1 MPLYDVSYHRF
12 EGERQSHLV
21 RCWALARAQIRI
33 LMKQRRFLFLLAVSW
48 IPAIVRAGQIY
59 AVKQFPQ
66 AAEFIEVSPRLW
78 QSFLS
83 MQISPL
89 LLLIFVVLYAGSG
102 SIATDLRTGAIVLY
116 LSRPISRMGY
126 VLGKFLPVFLSSLA
140 ITLLP
145 GLGLLLFQ
153 ILLVGDLSLLREA
166 PWLPLSILAYSLLVA
181 TYFSLIVLAV
191 SSLSRSARL
200 AAAGFVLLILGS
212 HFLYG
217 MASRLSFGD
226 APPFL
231 SLIET
236 AVDAANLFFGVPSG
250 RYGAPL
256 LSLLAMGVLMAASL
270 FVLDRRLRSKEV
282 SA

>member
-12 EGERQSHLV
+12 EGERTSHQR
-21 RCWALARAQIRI
+21 RCWALARTHIQT
-33 LMKQRRFLFLLAVSW
+33 LLKRRLFLLLLAASW

-59 AVKQFPQ
+59 IVHQFPQ
-66 AAEFIEVSPRLW
+66 SAEFIEVSPTLW
-78 QSFLS
+78 QDFLS
-83 MQISPL
+83 WQIRL

-126 VLGKFLPVFLSSLA
+126 VLGKFLPVFLSSLT

-145 GLGLLLFQ
+145 GLALLLFQ
-153 ILLVGDLSLLREA
+153 YLLVGDLSLLREA
-166 PWLPLSILAYSLLVA
+166 PWLPFSITVYSSLVA
-181 TYFSLIVLAV
+181 AYFSLVVLAV

-200 AAAGFVLLILGS
+200 AAAGFVMLALGT
-212 HFLYG
+212 HALYG
-217 MASRLSFGD
+217 MASRLTFGE
-226 APPFL
+226 APPSL
-231 SLIET
+231 SLI
-236 AVDAANLFFGVPSG
+236 ASAIDAANLFFGAPPRNDS
-250 RYGAPL
+250 APL
-256 LSLLAMGVLMAASL
+256 ASLLAMGLLMVASL

>member
-1 MPLYDVSYHRF
+1 L
-12 EGERQSHLV
+12 L
-21 RCWALARAQIRI
+21 
-33 LMKQRRFLFLLAVSW
+33 KRRLFLLLLAASW
-48 IPAIVRAGQIY
+48 VPAIVRAGQIY

-89 LLLIFVVLYAGSG
+89 LLVLFVVMYAGSS
-102 SIATDLRTGAIVLY
+102 SIATDLRTGAIVVY

-126 VLGKFLPVFLSSLA
+126 VLGKFLPVLFSCLT

-153 ILLVGDLSLLREA
+153 ILLVGDLSLLQEA
-166 PWLPLSILAYSLLVA
+166 PWLPLSIFAYSLWVA
-181 TYFSLIVLAV
+181 AYFSLVVLAI

-200 AAAGFVLLILGS
+200 AAAGFVLLTLGS
-212 HFLYG
+212 HFFYRI
-217 MASRLSFGD
+217 ASKLSFHD
-226 APPFL
+226 APPAL
-231 SLIET
+231 SLIE
-236 AVDAANLFFGVPSG
+236 AATDVADFFFGASSDRFGV
-250 RYGAPL
+250 PL
-256 LSLLAMGVLMAASL
+256 LSLLAMGTIMAASL
-270 FVLDRRLRSKEV
+270 FILDRRLRSKEV